1 LVTGKDS
8 TLFKAILID
17 KTTTVHDTKLVDLDD
32 AQLLEGNVVV
42 RIEYSSIN
50 YKDGPAIT
58 GRAPMVRH

>member
-1 LVTGKDS
+1 M
-8 TLFKAILID
+8 FKAILLD

-32 AQLLEGNVVV
+32 AQLLEDNVLV

-58 GRAPMVRH
+58 SRAPMVLH